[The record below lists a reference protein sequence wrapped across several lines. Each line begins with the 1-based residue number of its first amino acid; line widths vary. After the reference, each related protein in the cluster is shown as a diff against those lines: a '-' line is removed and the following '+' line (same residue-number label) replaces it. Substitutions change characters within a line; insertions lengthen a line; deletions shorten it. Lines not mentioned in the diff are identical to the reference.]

1 MTASPSSSI
10 GPSASAPASTIVE
23 GIDTKIFCGLHLSI
37 EAQEYLANRWLGEI
51 RWFARATRRS
61 RGIFFWLSGTSIVS
75 SSLTA
80 LLAGVSINSTS
91 ELNRW
96 ILAVLGLVSALSTG
110 LLALFQ
116 SWSNW
121 KRRSTTL
128 ERLKSEGRQFLV
140 RTGAYKSH
148 LSHQEAFDAFMLRV
162 ESIVAEHKTE
172 FFSKEPAAASEAAS
186 PDKAERLKG
195 PGSN

>member
-1 MTASPSSSI
+1 VTASPSSSI
-10 GPSASAPASTIVE
+10 EPGISISASTLVE
-23 GIDTKIFCGLHLSI
+23 GIDTKVLATLHLSI

-61 RGIFFWLSGTSIVS
+61 RRIFFWLSGTSIVS

-80 LLAGVSINSTS
+80 LLAGVSINSSS

-96 ILAVLGLVSALSTG
+96 ILAALGLVSALATG

-116 SWSNW
+116 AWSNW

-140 RTGAYKSH
+140 RVGAYKSH
-148 LSHQEAFDAFMLRV
+148 LSHQEAFDAFVLRI

-172 FFSKEPAAASEAAS
+172 FFSKEPKAASKLDSPSKAGSHGASAA
-186 PDKAERLKG
+186 
-195 PGSN
+195 

>member
-1 MTASPSSSI
+1 VFNWFKKTK
-10 GPSASAPASTIVE
+10 PASTLVE
-23 GIDTKIFCGLHLSI
+23 GIDTKVFAGLHLST
-37 EAQEYLANRWLGEI
+37 EAQEYLVNRWLGETH
-51 RWFARATRRS
+51 WFARATRRS
-61 RGIFFWLSGTSIVS
+61 RRIFFWLSGTSIVS

-116 SWSNW
+116 AWSNW

-140 RTGAYKSH
+140 RTGAYKSY
-148 LSHQEAFDAFMLRV
+148 LSHQDAFDAFVLKV
-162 ESIVAEHKTE
+162 EAIVAEHKTE
-172 FFSKEPAAASEAAS
+172 FFSKEPESASRTAS
-186 PDKAERLKG
+186 PGKVSS
-195 PGSN
+195 GSDNAA